1 MKWLNYHHLIY
12 FKVIAREG
20 SISKA
25 SQILR
30 VGQPALSSQLKS
42 FEEYLGVKLFERKS
56 RSLILTDA
64 GKVTLEYAERVH
76 KTGQELIQVMEDKLF
91 SKQIH
96 LSVGALDGV
105 PKNLICDIVDY
116 AHKKTKC
123 LLSIYEGTMND
134 LVAQLLT
141 HKIEII
147 ISDHEVQGMDYS
159 GVRSKKFMSS
169 PIQAFASSKFGH
181 LKNDFPLSLKNT
193 PCVLPTSHSKLRRDI
208 EHYFEHHG
216 IKPNIIAETQDT
228 SVQKLLSTKG
238 DGVIFLPSFAAK
250 ELIKSKSLIKIGQL
264 QNLKAEYFLI
274 HNKRLI
280 ENPALELIL
289 NQDFSKIIKG

>member
-42 FEEYLGVKLFERKS
+42 LEEYLGVKLFERKS

-64 GKVTLEYAERVH
+64 GKVTLEYADRIH

-123 LLSIYEGTMND
+123 LLSIYEGSMND

-141 HKIEII
+141 HRIEVI
-147 ISDHEVQGMDYS
+147 ISDHEVQAMDYS
-159 GVRSKKFMSS
+159 GVSSKKFMSS
-169 PIQAFASSKFGH
+169 PIQAFASSKFSQ
-181 LKNDFPLSLKNT
+181 LKNEFPLSLKNI

-208 EHYFEHHG
+208 INYFEQHG

-250 ELIKSKSLIKIGQL
+250 ELIKSKSLIKLGQL